1 MNMKLNCIGT
11 GKKKVKIGDSF
22 VGDGEPTFVIA
33 EAGANHNRN
42 FDMAKKLIDVAAD
55 AKANAVKFQTYSAET
70 LYSKKT
76 PAFSKDNKIKP
87 YELIK
92 NVELPRDWQA
102 KLAEYAR
109 ERGIM
114 FLSTPFDYEAVDEL
128 DELGIQ
134 AFKFASFEIVDLELL
149 KYASSK
155 QKPIILSTGM
165 ASLGDIEDALIA
177 IRSEGNDEIILLHCN
192 SLYPTP
198 PEVVNL
204 RAIRTMHEAFKLP
217 VGFSDHTPG
226 ISISLAA
233 VGMDACLIEKHF
245 TLDRKLRGPDH
256 IFAIEPDELKD
267 LVLGIRA
274 VDTAKGDGIKRRS
287 WLEDGEMYQKGR
299 RSIIAKHDI
308 PIGTV
313 ITRDMLVVKRP
324 GYGISPKLIDIVVGR
339 TTKLEI
345 KEDEWITWEML

>member
-1 MNMKLNCIGT
+1 MKIRISNR
-11 GKKKVKIGDSF
+11 F
-22 VGDGEPTFVIA
+22 VGDSEPTFVIA

-55 AKANAVKFQTYSAET
+55 AKADAVKFQTYSAET

-76 PAFSKDNKIKP
+76 AAFSKDNKIKP
-87 YELIK
+87 FDLIK
-92 NVELPRDWQA
+92 KVELPREWQPE
-102 KLAEYAR
+102 LAEYAR
-109 ERGIM
+109 ERGII
-114 FLSTPFDYEAVDEL
+114 FLSTPFDYAAVDEL
-128 DELGIQ
+128 YELGIP

-149 KYASSK
+149 KHAASK

-165 ASLGDIEDALIA
+165 ASLSDIEDAVNVIHSA
-177 IRSEGNDEIILLHCN
+177 GNDDIILLHCN

-204 RAIRTMHEAFKLP
+204 RAIKTMHEAFKLP
-217 VGFSDHTPG
+217 VGFSDHTLG

-245 TLDRKLRGPDH
+245 TLDRSLPGPDH
-256 IFAIEPDELKD
+256 PFAIEPDELKE

-274 VDTAKGDGIKRRS
+274 VDIAKGDGIKRRS

-299 RSIIAKHDI
+299 RSIIAKQDI